1 LTKAVWRHWIAMP
14 LEKPAIIPQAN
25 PKAGYLAQKTEIEAA
40 IHRVLESGWYI
51 LGREVQEFEQEFAAY
66 VGMPYAVGVASG
78 TDALEL
84 ALRGCKVGRGDLV
97 FTVSHTAV
105 ATVSAI
111 ERCGAT
117 PILIDIDPETYTIS
131 PHRLEQ
137 TVQKFFQNPK
147 FAQRLKAIIPVH
159 LYGHPADLPAIMS
172 IAGKYGM
179 VVIEDCAQ
187 AHGARLENRMVG
199 SWGDLGAF
207 SFYPTKNLGCLGDG
221 GLVVCK
227 DPELAARM
235 RALREYGW
243 QERYISSFPGIN
255 SRLDELQAAI
265 LRVKLS
271 KLEDNNQRRREI
283 AHTFDQTLATTAIH
297 APAVAADV
305 IHAYHL
311 FVVRCEQRD
320 RLRQA
325 LLSQGIGTAIHYP
338 FAVHSQP
345 AFRHRVLTGVG
356 GMENTDKICR
366 EILSLPLYPELG
378 DDEILRIVRALAR
391 WK

>member
-1 LTKAVWRHWIAMP
+1 MP
-14 LEKPAIIPQAN
+14 IKKSDFIPQAN
-25 PKAGYLAQKTEIEAA
+25 PKASYLAQKTEIDAA
-40 IHRVLESGWYI
+40 VHRVLESGWYI

-66 VGMPYAVGVASG
+66 VGMPHAVGVASG

-84 ALRGCKVGRGDLV
+84 ALRGCEIGRGDLV

-117 PILIDIDPETYTIS
+117 PVLIDVDPQTYTIS
-131 PHRLEQ
+131 PDKLEQ
-137 TVQKFFQNPK
+137 TVQRFYQNPK

-159 LYGHPADLPAIMS
+159 LYGHPADLPAILG
-172 IAGKYGM
+172 IARKYGM

-207 SFYPTKNLGCLGDG
+207 SFYPTKNLGCFGDG

-243 QERYISSFPGIN
+243 QERYLSSFPGIN

-271 KLEDNNQRRREI
+271 KLDENNQRRREI
-283 AHTFDQTLATTAIH
+283 AGIYDRALATTAVYPPFRSDDIS
-297 APAVAADV
+297 
-305 IHAYHL
+305 HAYHL
-311 FVVRCEQRD
+311 YVARSGQRD
-320 RLRQA
+320 RLRQF
-325 LLSQGIGTAIHYP
+325 LLAQGIGTAIHYP
-338 FAVHSQP
+338 YPIHCQP
-345 AFRHRVLTGVG
+345 AYRNKILTGKG
-356 GMENTDKICR
+356 GMENTDKICKI
-366 EILSLPLYPELG
+366 ILSLPMYPELR
-378 DDEILRIVRALAR
+378 DEEIFKIIDMLAK
-391 WK
+391 WNAAA